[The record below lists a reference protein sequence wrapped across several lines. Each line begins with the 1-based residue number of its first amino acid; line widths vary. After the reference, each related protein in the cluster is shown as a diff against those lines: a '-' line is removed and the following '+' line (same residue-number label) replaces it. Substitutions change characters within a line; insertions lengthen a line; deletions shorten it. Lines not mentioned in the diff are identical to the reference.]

1 MKKMKQLAV
10 AVSAFA
16 MSSMA
21 MAEATRASNFLGNI
35 LDLLTQTKTI
45 LPIFAMVAGIFMA
58 IMGGM
63 QVYKALKG
71 DREAKIHTGAGMMFI
86 GSLVAVISGVIM
98 MGAEV
103 AGVDEGVSQD
113 TFTTQ

>member
-10 AVSAFA
+10 AVSTFA
-16 MSSMA
+16 VSSVA
-21 MAEATRASNFLGNI
+21 MAEATRASNFLSNI
-35 LDLLTQTKTI
+35 LDLLTQAKVI
-45 LPIFAMVAGIFMA
+45 LPLFAMVVGVFMA

-98 MGAEV
+98 MSAEV
-103 AGVDEGVSQD
+103 AGVDEGLSQD
-113 TFTTQ
+113 SFGSE